1 MARYELTLTGGEKIL
16 VDHPAE
22 SMDEI
27 ISALEG
33 KAFVAFGE
41 VKVGSAAGRDVLIS
55 TEHVALIRPLGVE
68 SQGSQFRPKR

>member
-16 VDHPAE
+16 ADHPAE

-33 KAFVAFGE
+33 KAFVAFAE
-41 VKVGSAAGRDVLIS
+41 VKVGSGGRDVLIS